1 MNTRTQG
8 QVLLIGLMLIAL
20 VTTIIGT
27 GVLRSTTSTQTT
39 KQKEE
44 ANKASEA
51 ARGILEGGLNDE
63 GDLTQNFTGVNKD
76 ATSLDVVNP
85 DTTEEFLYNDI
96 VGKDEQYL
104 FYLAEYDPQSNTF
117 AAPYF
122 TEQLTVY
129 FGSEAGTCPL
139 VELIL
144 IDADNNILTRY
155 YPSSPSDASGCS
167 ASSFNYPVD
176 DPGHLL
182 TGEISRTITTGNGDS
197 ATFRFNTTI
206 TSTSLASFGNAKLLV
221 VRPFFAGT
229 KLGFGAQTGD
239 LLPPQGRVVSSTART
254 IDGAQK
260 TETVYQAYPQIPLSL
275 FATIF

>member
-1 MNTRTQG
+1 MNTRTKG

-27 GVLRSTTSTQTT
+27 GVLRSTTSTKTT

-63 GDLTQNFTGVNKD
+63 GNLSQNFTGVNKD
-76 ATSLDVVNP
+76 ATSLEVVNP
-85 DTTEEFLYNDI
+85 QTTQEFLYNDI

-104 FYLAEYDPQSNTF
+104 FYLTGYDPQNNSFTTD
-117 AAPYF
+117 YF
-122 TEQLTVY
+122 TQNLTVY
-129 FGSEAGTCPL
+129 FGSETGTCPL

-144 IDADNNILTRY
+144 IGANDNILARY
-155 YPSSPSDASGCS
+155 YPSTPPACPT
-167 ASSFNYPVD
+167 SSFNYPSSN
-176 DPGHLL
+176 PGHLL
-182 TGEISRTITTGNGDS
+182 TGTTPKTITTGNGDS
-197 ATFRFNTTI
+197 ATFAFNTTI
-206 TSTSLASFGNAKLLV
+206 SSLGSFASEKAKLLV

-229 KLGFGAQTGD
+229 KLGFGAGAGN
-239 LLPPQGRVVSSTART
+239 LSPQGRVVSSTART